1 MEQDRDKDRNVDHPV
16 DLAADHHHF
25 SHLAFDHFQELER
38 VLEATHAND
47 CQNLKLIH
55 LRIAAR
61 AQADPLVHSP
71 FSVPD
76 C

>member
-1 MEQDRDKDRNVDHPV
+1 LNQLKGKIFWASLQTTSTE
-16 DLAADHHHF
+16 
-25 SHLAFDHFQELER
+25 
-38 VLEATHAND
+38 VLWKPHAND
-47 CQNLKLIH
+47 RQNLKLIH
-55 LRIAAR
+55 LRIATR